1 MTPLQAAAR
10 AAFKHFSAPLFTH
23 VIRDQKYAVE
33 EIPVPDLERR
43 LWMMR
48 KLLPE
53 STEVDLTT
61 MLADAMCSSESDVAT
76 ISNPWSAE
84 LESSLSP
91 SDLRDFKDMSD
102 KHAKQRAADVASLL
116 AFMETNKLDESCAVL
131 FKKLGSSLKDML
143 EVTSAQVRETAEKAR
158 KPRVAVPAEAPA
170 ASRSAGAGAPVALR
184 DPLALDLG
192 NLNRMIPKSKGCGFY
207 EFAEER
213 KVQVKYPAKPNAP
226 HSRSR
231 TWSAVEGAGFS
242 RQQVIFHCLHWVW
255 DAHTRATDEQCPW
268 DIGVA
273 GDYGLLA

>member
-1 MTPLQAAAR
+1 MTPLQATAR
-10 AAFKHFSAPLFTH
+10 AAFTHFSQPLFDL
-23 VIRDQKYAVE
+23 VIRDQKYAVA

-53 STEVDLTT
+53 STEVDLTA
-61 MLADAMCSSESDVAT
+61 MLADAMCGSESDVAT

-91 SDLRDFKDMSD
+91 SDLHDFKDMSG
-102 KHAKQRAADVASLL
+102 KHAKQRAADVASFLV
-116 AFMETNKLDESCAVL
+116 FMETNKLNESCSVL

-143 EVTSAQVRETAEKAR
+143 EVTNSQVREAAETAR
-158 KPRVAVPAEAPA
+158 KPRVAVPAEVPA
-170 ASRSAGAGAPVALR
+170 EKPDTTNTLALKK
-184 DPLALDLG
+184 PLALDVA
-192 NLNRMIPKSKGCGFY
+192 NLNLMLPKSKGCGFY

-231 TWSAVEGAGFS
+231 SWSAVEGAGFS
-242 RQQVIFHCLHWVW
+242 RQQVIVHCMHWVW
-255 DAHTRATDEQCPW
+255 DAHTRTTGEQCPW
-268 DIGVA
+268 DLGVA